1 MRFAFLR
8 RATLG
13 TSEKAGGKSLYVRQG
28 TWPQLAFLFIN
39 LCEHLVLVEKKKLCP
54 HLQKL
59 FPSVLSQTEQTDLIT
74 DSSTHGWSFHA
85 LMTKVQGT
93 FDVNHQY
100 CT

>member
-39 LCEHLVLVEKKKLCP
+39 LCEHLVLMEKKK
-54 HLQKL
+54 KKT
-59 FPSVLSQTEQTDLIT
+59 LSSL
-74 DSSTHGWSFHA
+74 A
-85 LMTKVQGT
+85 KVVPLPNRFDHKRLNTRLEFSCFNDKGT
-93 FDVNHQY
+93 GDI
-100 CT
+100 

>member
-39 LCEHLVLVEKKKLCP
+39 LCEHFVLMEKKNK
-54 HLQKL
+54 KT
-59 FPSVLSQTEQTDLIT
+59 LSSL
-74 DSSTHGWSFHA
+74 A
-85 LMTKVQGT
+85 KVVPLRPLPNRANRFDHKQLNTRLEFSCFNDKGT
-93 FDVNHQY
+93 GDI
-100 CT
+100 

>member
-39 LCEHLVLVEKKKLCP
+39 LCEHLVLMEKKKTP
-54 HLQKL
+54 HSQTL
-59 FPSVLSQTEQTDLIT
+59 FPSVLSQTDSIT
-74 DSSTHGWSFHA
+74 NSSTPGWSFHA